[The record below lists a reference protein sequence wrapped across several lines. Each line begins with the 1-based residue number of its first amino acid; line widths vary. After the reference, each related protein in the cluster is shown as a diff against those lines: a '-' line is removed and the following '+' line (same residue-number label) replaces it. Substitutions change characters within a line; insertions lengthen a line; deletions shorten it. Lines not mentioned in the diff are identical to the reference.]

1 MPQQAA
7 AEDTRDQ
14 CVPLPGADSSA
25 ATITSSTWS
34 SRLQAQD
41 ISELPFSAMPT
52 IRTRPENLPTGLLLA
67 GAGGF
72 LDAYTFVGRGGVFA
86 NAQTGNIVLLA
97 VAAAERHWPAA
108 LLHVPPIL
116 AFMLGVALAE
126 TLARPAARRIVRR
139 PARFALVAEIVVL
152 VIVGALPPQVPD
164 QVVTAAIAFA
174 SALQVST
181 FRSLQGID
189 YSTTLTTSNLRTLIA
204 KAYLWRADHD
214 ATARRQAARIGAVV
228 AGFGVG
234 AAVGALCTHFFG
246 PHAVWVA
253 AAMLVLALAAIVM
266 ETVTLSRRKQ

>member
-1 MPQQAA
+1 
-7 AEDTRDQ
+7 
-14 CVPLPGADSSA
+14 
-25 ATITSSTWS
+25 
-34 SRLQAQD
+34 
-41 ISELPFSAMPT
+41 MPT

-97 VAAAERHWPAA
+97 VAAGERHWPAA
-108 LLHVPPIL
+108 LLHVPAIL

-126 TLARPAARRIVRR
+126 TLARPTARPVVRR
-139 PARFALVAEIVVL
+139 PARFVLVGEIVVL
-152 VIVGALPPQVPD
+152 VIVGALPLLQVPD
-164 QVVTAAIAFA
+164 QVVTAAIAFT

-189 YSTTLTTSNLRTLIA
+189 YSTTLTTSNLRTLVA

-214 ATARRQAARIGAVV
+214 ATAGRQAARIRAVV

-234 AAVGALCTHFFG
+234 AAVGALCTHIFG
-246 PHAVWVA
+246 PRAVWVA
-253 AAMLVLALAAIVM
+253 AAMLVLALAAIIV
-266 ETVTLSRRKQ
+266 ETVTLSRRSTERADPA